1 MMRIVAWLGGQKEK
15 KEQQEQEQQQQQLS
29 QQHQELE
36 KLKGSMMST
45 DRNDDET

>member
-15 KEQQEQEQQQQQLS
+15 KEQQEQEQQQQLS